1 MDALAS
7 LGVVPHWTERFYNG
21 EIPLGITYFRE
32 QELRRH
38 IRRSHG
44 VYVDGT

>member
-1 MDALAS
+1 MDALAL

-32 QELRRH
+32 QELRWH